1 MDTIYEALGGETQV
15 RLLVDTFYDVMD
27 AAKETAG
34 VRAMHPN
41 SLKGSREKLFLF
53 LSGWAGGPQLYIEKY
68 GHPRLRAR
76 HLPFS
81 IGDDQ
86 AIAWIACMREA
97 LAQVVQDETLR
108 EQLENSLAGVAAH
121 MRNQAD

>member
-27 AAKETAG
+27 AADETAG
-34 VRAMHPN
+34 VRAMHPK
-41 SLKGSREKLFLF
+41 SLKSSREKLFLF
-53 LSGWAGGPQLYIEKY
+53 LTGWTGGPQLYIEKY

-76 HLPFS
+76 HLPFP

-97 LAQVVQDETLR
+97 LAKVVQDETLR
-108 EQLENSLAGVAAH
+108 EQLETSLTGVAAH